1 MGNAKCEV
9 RINTIRGLIQENEK
23 RGGVVR
29 CAESVPT
36 ALLSPRDQRKK
47 KEYPPGKTDRHIT
60 YAPCFSKKYNSLKN
74 FQSLLYHL
82 S

>member
-9 RINTIRGLIQENEK
+9 RINTIRELIQENEK
-23 RGGVVR
+23 REGWGLPD
-29 CAESVPT
+29 SVPI

-47 KEYPPGKTDRHIT
+47 KEYPPGKTNRHTT
-60 YAPCFSKKYNSLKN
+60 YTPCFSKKYNSLKN